1 MLIALLPRRSRTRLP
16 LALFMKLH
24 ITQAGGKRKI
34 DEQDEQD
41 ERDISQVIERLQIK
55 MLAAIKKIGHTR

>member
-1 MLIALLPRRSRTRLP
+1 
-16 LALFMKLH
+16 MKLH